1 MSCSQSRFTSVESK
15 LEEVENQQRQAM
27 PLDTASTIVAGAR
40 LGASAKIDLGLGW
53 GQPRGAR
60 RAIKT
65 NEKMI
70 ADDAAH
76 TQESGSRSS
85 YAPESC

>member
-53 GQPRGAR
+53 GGHVEPGGLSRQTR
-60 RAIKT
+60 R
-65 NEKMI
+65 
-70 ADDAAH
+70 
-76 TQESGSRSS
+76 
-85 YAPESC
+85 